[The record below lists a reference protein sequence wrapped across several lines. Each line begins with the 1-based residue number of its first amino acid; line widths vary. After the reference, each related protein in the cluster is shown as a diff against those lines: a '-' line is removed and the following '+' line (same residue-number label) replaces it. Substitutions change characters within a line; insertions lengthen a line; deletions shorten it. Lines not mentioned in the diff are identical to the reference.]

1 MKKRYKFG
9 LQWKLVVFTTS
20 VALVTYSV
28 SAFYIYI
35 LYDYVKEFWDVS
47 EQWFTIFTLVLG
59 ILWTGILTFVFGRI
73 ITKPLQRLERAAS
86 EAARGNLNQE
96 IIIPRSDDE
105 IRSLSIAVDKMFK
118 NIQNI
123 VGNIEQN
130 FNATNATVTEMKE
143 LVETTTSHSQT
154 ISDATSDIAKGAI
167 SSADAIQETAEAVER
182 ATAIAENV
190 QEKAEQSNERSVEM
204 LGILSNSTKVVNE
217 LVQGIQSLAEEQ
229 KVSLRDVE
237 NLKQNAEQIGAIISM
252 VGDIAEQTNL
262 LALNASIEA
271 ARAGEH
277 GQGFAVV
284 ADEIRILA
292 DESAQAVQQIRSL
305 VDTIQRDVSIVV
317 TKINEHVT
325 QAEKEAE
332 TGEYTNR
339 SIVNMEKSAEAV
351 AEDIGMIR
359 QLVNEQ
365 MTFIEAAV
373 RQSQDVASI
382 AEETSAATQQVSA
395 SINEQNESIQTLE
408 SLTENLTEQAGALK
422 AEIDQFS

>member
-28 SAFYIYI
+28 SAFYIYV
-35 LYDYVKEFWDVS
+35 LYDYIKDFWNVS
-47 EQWFTIFTLVLG
+47 EQWFTIFTLILG
-59 ILWTGILTFVFGRI
+59 IIWTGILTFIFGRI
-73 ITKPLQRLERAAS
+73 ITKPLQRLEQAAS
-86 EAARGNLNQE
+86 EAAGGNLSQE
-96 IIIPRSDDE
+96 IIIPRSNDE
-105 IRSLSIAVDKMFK
+105 IRSLSIAVDTMFK

-123 VGNIEQN
+123 VNNIEHN
-130 FNATNATVTEMKE
+130 FNETSTTVTEMKE

-154 ISDATSDIAKGAI
+154 ISEATSDIAKGAI

-190 QEKAEQSNERSVEM
+190 QQKAEQSNERSVEM
-204 LGILSNSTKVVNE
+204 LSTLSESTKVVNE
-217 LVQGIQSLAEEQ
+217 LVRGIQSLAEEQ

-325 QAEKEAE
+325 QAEREAE
-332 TGEYTNR
+332 SGEHTNK
-339 SIVNMEKSAEAV
+339 SIINMERSAEAV
-351 AEDIGMIR
+351 AEDIGLIR
-359 QLVNEQ
+359 ELVNEQ
-365 MTFIEAAV
+365 MKHIEAAV
-373 RQSQDVASI
+373 QQSQDVAAI
-382 AEETSAATQQVSA
+382 AEETSAATEQVSA
-395 SINEQNESIQTLE
+395 SINEQNESIQTLDQ
-408 SLTENLTEQAGALK
+408 LTENLTKHAAALK
-422 AEIDQFS
+422 EEIDQFH

>member
-339 SIVNMEKSAEAV
+339 SIVNMGKSAEAV